1 MGLNL
6 VARLGLDG
14 KAFQTGLARANRQTG
29 QFAGGIKRQ
38 FVGMFGVAAIGVAI
52 KKATDYADEINNLS
66 RRLGVSTKALQ
77 EFNYAANLSG
87 SDLKTVGTSLQR
99 VQEAQERLKNG
110 NKLAEE
116 SFKRLG
122 FSAAAALS
130 VNPAEVFRQAG
141 EKYAN
146 TALTPEMFG
155 DIRTLF
161 GAEAGPRNIRIF
173 TEDLKSMA
181 EQANRAGAVLSDQQI
196 QTAANLKDT
205 MAVLKMGFLGP
216 FGEALAILGNAAIEA
231 SAHFKAFLVG
241 LAAWQIDNSEKSIW
255 DMITGKHAGEGGA
268 QKMPG
273 SESIR
278 QRMTENLQ
286 GQGLENWQIKKRVGI
301 SMSRAGK
308 STFGINYGHEDEDYK
323 KARNDLIGETKKTSA
338 FQQAFQQVL
347 AEEKEKTKI
356 RFEQQKA
363 MRALL
368 TSTGQ
373 MAPSGMGKAGPI
385 KTDEL
390 ARMGLFIGGRRNP
403 LINAAEKQV
412 EEIRGVKQEVETLN
426 KQIKKKL

>member
-1 MGLNL
+1 MSLNL
-6 VARLGLDG
+6 IARLGLDG
-14 KAFQTGLARANRQTG
+14 KAFQTGLARAKGQTN

-38 FVGMFGVAAIGVAI
+38 FVGMFGVAAIGIAI

-116 SFKRLG
+116 SFRRLG

-141 EKYAN
+141 EKFAN

-196 QTAANLKDT
+196 QTAADLKDT

-241 LAAWQIDNSEKSIW
+241 LAAWRLENADKSIW
-255 DMITGKHAGEGGA
+255 DMITGKGVVDNGRP
-268 QKMPG
+268 QKMPTDKQ
-273 SESIR
+273 IR
-278 QRMTENLQ
+278 DRIYDNFIASGKNPTGAQF
-286 GQGLENWQIKKRVGI
+286 G
-301 SMSRAGK
+301 AGMAMMNQ
-308 STFGINYGHEDEDYK
+308 STFGEPWQDEQPDVK
-323 KARNDLIGETKKTSA
+323 RARDELLNEKKKTSA

-347 AEEKEKTKI
+347 AEEKEKTAI

-373 MAPSGMGKAGPI
+373 MAPTAMGKAGPI

>member
-38 FVGMFGVAAIGVAI
+38 FAGMFGVAAIGVAI

-87 SDLKTVGTSLQR
+87 SDLKTVSTSLQR

-116 SFKRLG
+116 SFERLG

-130 VNPAEVFRQAG
+130 ANPAEVFRQAG
-141 EKYAN
+141 EKFAN

-173 TEDLKSMA
+173 TEDLAAMSA
-181 EQANRAGAVLSDQQI
+181 QAVESGAVMSDQQI
-196 QTAANLKDT
+196 QTAADLKDT
-205 MAVLKMGFLGP
+205 MSVLRMQFLGP
-216 FGEALAILGNAAIEA
+216 FGQALAGLGKIALEGT
-231 SAHFKAFLVG
+231 AHFKAFLVAVQAG
-241 LAAWQIDNSEKSIW
+241 LLNFK
-255 DMITGKHAGEGGA
+255 GGQDA
-268 QKMPG
+268 PPG
-273 SESIR
+273 LT
-278 QRMTENLQ
+278 MTERFSFNLRRHVQ
-286 GQGLENWQIKKRVGI
+286 DETGVELPGQESDAFI
-301 SMSRAGK
+301 RAK
-308 STFGINYGHEDEDYK
+308 I
-323 KARNDLIGETKKTSA
+323 KAREDFKKNRKTPSEAFADAYHEILSEELVKIGNQFDQSA
-338 FQQAFQQVL
+338 AL
-347 AEEKEKTKI
+347 
-356 RFEQQKA
+356 RN
-363 MRALL
+363 LL
-368 TSTGQ
+368 TSTAQ
-373 MAPSGMGKAGPI
+373 MGADSAGKTGTKI

>member
-1 MGLNL
+1 
-6 VARLGLDG
+6 
-14 KAFQTGLARANRQTG
+14 
-29 QFAGGIKRQ
+29 
-38 FVGMFGVAAIGVAI
+38 
-52 KKATDYADEINNLS
+52 
-66 RRLGVSTKALQ
+66 
-77 EFNYAANLSG
+77 
-87 SDLKTVGTSLQR
+87 
-99 VQEAQERLKNG
+99 
-110 NKLAEE
+110 
-116 SFKRLG
+116 
-122 FSAAAALS
+122 
-130 VNPAEVFRQAG
+130 
-141 EKYAN
+141 
-146 TALTPEMFG
+146 MFG

-196 QTAANLKDT
+196 QTAADLKDT

-241 LAAWQIDNSEKSIW
+241 LAAWRLENADKSIR
-255 DMITGKHAGEGGA
+255 DMITGKGVGEGGV
-268 QKMPG
+268 QKLPG
-273 SESIR
+273 SESVR

-286 GQGLENWQIKKRVGI
+286 GLGLENWQIKKRVGI

-308 STFGINYGHEDEDYK
+308 SKFGINYGYEDEDYK

-347 AEEKEKTKI
+347 AEEKEKTAI

-373 MAPSGMGKAGPI
+373 MGTSAMGKAGPI

-403 LINAAEKQV
+403 LINVAEKQI

>member
-1 MGLNL
+1 MSLNL
-6 VARLGLDG
+6 IARLGLDG
-14 KAFQTGLARANRQTG
+14 KAFQTGLARAKGQTN

-38 FVGMFGVAAIGVAI
+38 FAGMFGVAAIGIAI

-116 SFKRLG
+116 SFRRLG

-141 EKYAN
+141 EKFAN

-181 EQANRAGAVLSDQQI
+181 EQANQAGAVLSDQQI
-196 QTAANLKDT
+196 QTAADLKDT

-241 LAAWQIDNSEKSIW
+241 FSAWRLDNADKSTLDI
-255 DMITGKHAGEGGA
+255 ITGKGVGEGGV
-268 QKMPG
+268 QKMPTDKQIRDRIFDNFIASG
-273 SESIR
+273 SKPGAAQMAAGMAMDSR
-278 QRMTENLQ
+278 STL
-286 GQGLENWQIKKRVGI
+286 GAPWQDEQPDVKR
-301 SMSRAGK
+301 
-308 STFGINYGHEDEDYK
+308 
-323 KARNDLIGETKKTSA
+323 ARNELINETKKTSA

-347 AEEKEKTKI
+347 AEEKEKTAI
-356 RFEQQKA
+356 RFEQQRA

-373 MAPSGMGKAGPI
+373 MGPEGTGKTGTKI
-385 KTDEL
+385 KSDEL

-412 EEIRGVKQEVETLN
+412 EEIRAVKQEVETLN

>member
-6 VARLGLDG
+6 IARLGLDG

-38 FVGMFGVAAIGVAI
+38 FVGMFGVAAIGIAI

-116 SFKRLG
+116 SFRRLG

-130 VNPAEVFRQAG
+130 ANPAEVFRRAG
-141 EKYAN
+141 EKFAN

-173 TEDLKSMA
+173 TEDLAAMSA
-181 EQANRAGAVLSDQQI
+181 QAVESGAVLSDEQV
-196 QTAANLKDT
+196 QTAADLKDT
-205 MAVLKMGFLGP
+205 MSVLRMQFLGP
-216 FGEALAILGNAAIEA
+216 FGQALAGLGKIALEGT
-231 SAHFKAFLVG
+231 AHFKAFLVAVQAG
-241 LAAWQIDNSEKSIW
+241 LLNLK
-255 DMITGKHAGEGGA
+255 GGQDA
-268 QKMPG
+268 PPG
-273 SESIR
+273 LT
-278 QRMTENLQ
+278 MTERFSSNLRGHVQ
-286 GQGLENWQIKKRVGI
+286 DSTGIKLPGQESDSFIRAKIKAREDFKKSRKSPTEAFADAYHEVLSEELVKI
-301 SMSRAGK
+301 SNQFDQSRAM
-308 STFGINYGHEDEDYK
+308 
-323 KARNDLIGETKKTSA
+323 RN
-338 FQQAFQQVL
+338 
-347 AEEKEKTKI
+347 
-356 RFEQQKA
+356 
-363 MRALL
+363 LL
-368 TSTGQ
+368 TSTAQ
-373 MAPSGMGKAGPI
+373 MGAEGGGKSGPKIKA
-385 KTDEL
+385 DQL

>member
-14 KAFQTGLARANRQTG
+14 KAFQTGLARAKGQTN

-38 FVGMFGVAAIGVAI
+38 FVGMFGVAAIGIAI

-116 SFKRLG
+116 SFRRLG
-122 FSAAAALS
+122 FSAEAALS
-130 VNPAEVFRQAG
+130 VNPAEVFRRAG
-141 EKYAN
+141 EMFAN

-173 TEDLKSMA
+173 TEDLAAMTA
-181 EQANRAGAVLSDQQI
+181 QAVESGAVLSDEQI
-196 QTAANLKDT
+196 QTAADLKDT

-241 LAAWQIDNSEKSIW
+241 LAAWQLENSEKSIW
-255 DMITGKHAGEGGA
+255 DMITGKHVGEGSVR
-268 QKMPG
+268 KMPTDKQIRDRIYDNFIAGG
-273 SESIR
+273 SKPGAA
-278 QRMTENLQ
+278 QMAAGMAMEN
-286 GQGLENWQIKKRVGI
+286 R
-301 SMSRAGK
+301 
-308 STFGINYGHEDEDYK
+308 STFGPPWQDEQPDVKRARDELIN
-323 KARNDLIGETKKTSA
+323 ETKKTSA

-347 AEEKEKTKI
+347 AEEKEKTKA
-356 RFEQQKA
+356 RFEHQKA

-373 MAPSGMGKAGPI
+373 MGAEGIGKAGPKI
-385 KTDEL
+385 KSDDL

>member
-14 KAFQTGLARANRQTG
+14 KAFQTGLARANRQTN

-38 FVGMFGVAAIGVAI
+38 FAGMFGVAAIGIAI

-130 VNPAEVFRQAG
+130 ANPAEVFRQAG
-141 EKYAN
+141 EKFAN

-173 TEDLKSMA
+173 TEDLAAMA
-181 EQANRAGAVLSDQQI
+181 EQANQAGAVLSDQQI
-196 QTAANLKDT
+196 QTAADLKDT

-216 FGEALAILGNAAIEA
+216 FGEALAILGKAALDA
-231 SAHFKAFLVG
+231 SAHFNAFLVG
-241 LAAWQIDNSEKSIW
+241 FQAWRIKNQDKSFW
-255 DMITGKHAGEGGA
+255 DLVTGKGIGEGSYR
-268 QKMPG
+268 KNPTPEM
-273 SESIR
+273 IR
-278 QRMTENLQ
+278 EQMTANLQ

-301 SMSRAGK
+301 SMSRAENTGGWRR
-308 STFGINYGHEDEDYK
+308 TEDYE
-323 KARNDLIGETKKTSA
+323 KAYSQLIDKMEGPSVFLETYETVLKE
-338 FQQAFQQVL
+338 QL
-347 AEEKEKTKI
+347 AENE
-356 RFEQQKA
+356 RRMEQQSNLRKL
-363 MRALL
+363 M
-368 TSTGQ
+368 TST
-373 MAPSGMGKAGPI
+373 AGMDSSAIARKSSTKI